1 MKINKLKEQGLIL
14 SIAKVLIIESTIEV
28 PTLYDGTFENVPEDL
43 LNRKIDFMSPTPY
56 GEPSIRIF
64 VFAEG

>member
-1 MKINKLKEQGLIL
+1 MKINKLKSRGLIL
-14 SIAKVLIIESTIEV
+14 CTSHVLIIESTIDV
-28 PTLYDGTFENVPEDL
+28 PTIYDGTFENVPEEL